1 MKKPNRRSFLGNS
14 VQLASGV
21 LMASAFTNIFAD
33 SSKYP
38 QAKSSKAYQNT
49 LNKSQEATRNV
60 AKNPFGLVYENAI
73 SKNEKGKVNLKQVSY
88 DTRGLKAVANVYLPP
103 NFTSSG
109 KYPAIVVAHPNGGVK
124 EQVAGLY
131 AQNLAQMGYVT
142 LALMHSIKEQVRE
155 APEMSIPQLIA

>member
-73 SKNEKGKVNLKQVSY
+73 SKNEKGFVLVVEAGKI
-88 DTRGLKAVANVYLPP
+88 DWAGHAHDAGAWFHEMKALDELLGYLTAYADKNGETLVYL
-103 NFTSSG
+103 NADHDTGFCSNNGDIYVLSFSG
-109 KYPAIVVAHPNGGVK
+109 N
-124 EQVAGLY
+124 QDF
-131 AQNLAQMGYVT
+131 
-142 LALMHSIKEQVRE
+142 
-155 APEMSIPQLIA
+155 

>member
-1 MKKPNRRSFLGNS
+1 MTKPNRRSFLGNS
-14 VQLASGV
+14 ASLASGV

-73 SKNEKGKVNLKQVSY
+73 SKNEKGKVHIQQVSY
-88 DTRGLKAVANVYLPP
+88 KTRGLKAENPYK
-103 NFTSSG
+103 NSKTNDIG
-109 KYPAIVVAHPNGGVK
+109 KLYYENGNLMTEILYKNDEMVGMQKGYMPNGN
-124 EQVAGLY
+124 Y
-131 AQNLAQMGYVT
+131 
-142 LALMHSIKEQVRE
+142 S
-155 APEMSIPQLIA
+155 